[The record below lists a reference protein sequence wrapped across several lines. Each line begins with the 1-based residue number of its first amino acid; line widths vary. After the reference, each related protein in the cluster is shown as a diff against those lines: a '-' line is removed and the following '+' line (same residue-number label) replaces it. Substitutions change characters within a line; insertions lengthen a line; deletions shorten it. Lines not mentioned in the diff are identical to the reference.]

1 MSQDSIV
8 IFRNIIEALAV
19 LPAETY
25 KKVSQMVYA
34 YAFDG
39 EKPTDETDHIT
50 LALFL
55 SLKPQIDFNVKRY
68 ESYVE
73 RGKKGGAPKGNS
85 NAKKDKGN
93 EEKQPKTTKNK
104 VKQAETSKNNLQQL
118 EEDTEQDE
126 TSKNDLISISVSN
139 NTDVVDV
146 VDVDNA
152 HTRETKEQDGS
163 EEEQQEE
170 EAETEDYNAFLTE
183 FFKETNRSNIE
194 VICMQLHTTP
204 EALRKEA
211 EEVVAEW
218 RLTKARHQDYSDK
231 ARHLVNQLRVKYNVK
246 QKEDGRKQKQQ
257 TTGTAAAKGE
267 YSGVCETPKKKKHL
281 RSTI

>member
-1 MSQDSIV
+1 M
-8 IFRNIIEALAV
+8 FRNIIEALAV

-39 EKPTDETDHIT
+39 EKPTDEADPIA

-55 SLKPQIDFNVKRY
+55 SFKPQIDFNVKRY

-85 NAKKDKGN
+85 NAKKAKG
-93 EEKQPKTTKNK
+93 EETEQPKTTKNK
-104 VKQAETSKNNLQQL
+104 VKQPTTSKNDLEQV
-118 EEDTEQDE
+118 EEDTEQGE
-126 TSKNDLISISVSN
+126 TNKNDLISISN
-139 NTDVVDV
+139 IYNIDV

-152 HTRETKEQDGS
+152 HTREGEDGK
-163 EEEQQEE
+163 QEE
-170 EAETEDYNAFLTE
+170 ESEAEDYEAFLNE

-194 VICMQLHTTP
+194 VICMQLKATP
-204 EALRKEA
+204 ETLRKEA
-211 EEVVAEW
+211 EEVIAEW

-231 ARHLVNQLRVKYNVK
+231 ARHLVNQLRVRYNVK
-246 QKEDGRKQKQQ
+246 QKEDGRKQKQPA
-257 TTGTAAAKGE
+257 TGTATAKDRF
-267 YSGVCETPKKKKHL
+267 SGVCETPTKKKHL

>member
-8 IFRNIIEALAV
+8 LYRDIKEAVMDLPPELCKKIMGV
-19 LPAETY
+19 LFD
-25 KKVSQMVYA
+25 
-34 YAFDG
+34 YAFDDV
-39 EKPTDETDHIT
+39 EPDESEDVMVRS
-50 LALFL
+50 FF
-55 SLKPQIDFNVKRY
+55 KVVKSRFDMNTARR
-68 ESYVE
+68 E
-73 RGKKGGAPKGNS
+73 RNANNGKKGGNPNFAKGKKNPYYKS
-85 NAKKDKGN
+85 KEVDNQEAQEDNPNITQDNPQITENAGKDN
-93 EEKQPKTTKNK
+93 QEISEDNLYQYPY
-104 VKQAETSKNNLQQL
+104 QYNN
-118 EEDTEQDE
+118 
-126 TSKNDLISISVSN
+126 I
-139 NTDVVDV
+139 V

-152 HTRETKEQDGS
+152 HTRENEG
-163 EEEQQEE
+163 EAQEE
-170 EAETEDYNAFLTE
+170 ENEAEDYEAFLNE

-204 EALRKEA
+204 ETLRKEA

-218 RLTKARHQDYSDK
+218 QLTKARHQDYSDT